1 MIEPAN
7 ELWNYII
14 MYSFNVRDYGKEV
27 DNKKQQILKWLF
39 IFFKF

>member
-1 MIEPAN
+1 MIETAN
-7 ELWNYII
+7 ELWNYI